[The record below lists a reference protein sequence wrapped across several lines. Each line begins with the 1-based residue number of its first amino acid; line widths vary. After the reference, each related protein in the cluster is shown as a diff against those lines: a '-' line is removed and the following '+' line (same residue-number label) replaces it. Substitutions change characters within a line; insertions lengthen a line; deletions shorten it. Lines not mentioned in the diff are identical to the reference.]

1 MDDLRDRFEAIQS
14 KLAPFWESMADA
26 GPQTVVVVPSISY
39 DDSILSKLQGL
50 PFYEERFLILLML
63 LRDPRARLIY
73 VTSQPILPNVVDYYL
88 HLLPGV
94 IPSQAAKRLF
104 LISASDSTQRPLTLK
119 LLERPRLLGRIRE
132 LIVDPERTYLI
143 PFNTT
148 QMELELAVA
157 LGTPIFGADPALT
170 FLGTKSGS
178 RRLFAQ
184 CGVPH
189 PAGFEDLTSMDEVA
203 KSVSALRVA
212 NPDLQHAL
220 AKTNGGVS
228 GFGNALIDLSALPPA
243 GDPSEPAAIIAALRR
258 RLGDFYER
266 FSANVVSEG
275 AIVEE
280 RVTGAQVRSPSAQLQ
295 ISPLG
300 EVQLISTHDQV
311 LGGQDGQVYEGCSFP
326 AHQGYAVRIARE
338 AQKIGRALAD
348 KGVVGRASIDFVVV
362 RDGGGWRPYGIEL
375 NLRQGGTTHPY
386 LTLQFLTDG
395 RYVPDQAA
403 FVAPNGRRKFFVASD
418 HVESESYR
426 GLIPD
431 DLFDLSVK
439 HRLHF
444 DHAQQTGSVFHM
456 VGALPE
462 IGRTGLTSVADS
474 AEEAQWMFDRVV
486 AALDAEA
493 EGAYVARDPQGQIIG
508 R

>member
-1 MDDLRDRFEAIQS
+1 MDDLRGRFEALQA
-14 KLAPFWESMADA
+14 KLAPFWKTMADA

-39 DDSILSKLQGL
+39 DDSILGKLQGL
-50 PFYEERFLILLML
+50 RYYEERFLILLML

-119 LLERPRLLGRIRE
+119 LLERPRLLSRIRE
-132 LIVDPERTYLI
+132 LIVDPDRSYLI

-148 QMELELAVA
+148 GMELELAVS
-157 LGTPIFGADPALT
+157 LGTPLYGADPALT
-170 FLGTKSGS
+170 FLGTKSGG

-184 CGVPH
+184 HGVPY
-189 PAGFEDLTSMDEVA
+189 PAGFEDLTSMGEIA
-203 KSVSALRVA
+203 KAISALRSG
-212 NPDLQHAL
+212 NPSLQHAL
-220 AKTNGGVS
+220 VKTNGGVS
-228 GFGNALIDLSALPPA
+228 GFGNALIDLGALPVPGDPGESAAITSAL
-243 GDPSEPAAIIAALRR
+243 RH
-258 RLGDFYER
+258 RLGDSYQR
-266 FSANVVSEG
+266 FTANVAAEG
-275 AIVEE
+275 AVVEE
-280 RVTGAQVRSPSAQLQ
+280 RVTGRKVRSPSAQLQ

-300 EVQLISTHDQV
+300 EVQLLSTHDQV
-311 LGGQDGQVYEGCSFP
+311 LGGADGQVYEGCSFP
-326 AHQGYAVRIARE
+326 ADEAYAVGIARE
-338 AQKIGRALAD
+338 AEKVGRALAA
-348 KGVVGRASIDFVVV
+348 KGVVGRASMDFIVVL
-362 RDGGGWRPYGIEL
+362 GEQGWEPYGIEL
-375 NLRQGGTTHPY
+375 NLRQGGTTHPF

-395 RYVPDQAA
+395 RYVAAQAA
-403 FVAPNGRRKFFVASD
+403 FIAPNGRRKFFVASD

-426 GLIPD
+426 GLSSE

-462 IGRTGLTSVADS
+462 IGRTGLTTVADS
-474 AEEAQWMFDRVV
+474 PEEAQWMFDRVV
-486 AALDAEA
+486 DALDEEA
-493 EGAYVARDPQGQIIG
+493 EGAYLPRSHPDVP
-508 R
+508 

>member
-1 MDDLRDRFEAIQS
+1 MDDLRGRFEAIQS
-14 KLAPFWESMADA
+14 KLAPFWATMADA

-50 PFYEERFLILLML
+50 RFYEERFLIMLML

-94 IPSQAAKRLF
+94 IPSQASKRLF
-104 LISASDSTQRPLTLK
+104 LISASDSTQRPLTMK
-119 LLERPRLLGRIRE
+119 LLERPRLLARIRE
-132 LIVDPERTYLI
+132 LIVDPDRTYLI

-148 QMELELAVA
+148 MMELELAVA
-157 LGTPIFGADPALT
+157 LGTPIYGADPALSY
-170 FLGTKSGS
+170 LGTKSGS

-184 CGVPH
+184 HGVPY

-203 KSVSALRVA
+203 KAIAALRSG
-212 NPDLQHAL
+212 NPALQHAL
-220 AKTNGGVS
+220 VKTNGGVS
-228 GFGNALIDLSALPPA
+228 GFGNAMVDLRALPPS
-243 GDPSEPAAIIAALRR
+243 GDPTEAAAIITALRE

-275 AIVEE
+275 AVVEE
-280 RVTGAQVRSPSAQLQ
+280 RVTGRKVRSPSAQVQ

-311 LGGQDGQVYEGCSFP
+311 LGGPDSQVYEGCSFP
-326 AHQGYAVRIARE
+326 ADGSYAARIAQE
-338 AQKIGRALAD
+338 AQKIGRALAS

-362 RDGGGWRPYGIEL
+362 RSDGGWEPYGIEL

-403 FVAPNGRRKFFVASD
+403 FVAPNGRRKFFLASD

-431 DLFDLSVK
+431 DLFDLAAR

-462 IGRTGLTSVADS
+462 IGRTGLTTVADS

-486 AALDAEA
+486 SALDEEA
-493 EGAYVARDPQGQIIG
+493 EGAYVARGAPG
-508 R
+508 

>member
-1 MDDLRDRFEAIQS
+1 MDDLRRRFEALQA
-14 KLAPFWESMADA
+14 KLAPFWQSMADE

-39 DDSILSKLQGL
+39 DDSVLSKLEGL
-50 PFYEERFLILLML
+50 RFYEERFLILLML

-73 VTSQPILPNVVDYYL
+73 VTSEPILPNVVDYYL

-119 LLERPRLLGRIRE
+119 LLERPRLLARIRE
-132 LIVDPERTYLI
+132 LIVDPDRSYLI

-148 QMELELAVA
+148 TMELELAVS
-157 LGTPIFGADPALT
+157 LGTPMYGADPALT
-170 FLGTKSGS
+170 FLGTKSGC

-184 CGVPH
+184 HSVPH

-203 KSVSALRVA
+203 KSISALRGA
-212 NPDLQHAL
+212 NPQLKQAMV
-220 AKTNGGVS
+220 KTNGGVS
-228 GFGNALIDLSALPPA
+228 GFGNALVDLEQLPPA
-243 GDPSEPAAIIAALRR
+243 GDPAEPGAITDLVRR

-266 FSANVVSEG
+266 FRSLLALEG
-275 AIVEE
+275 GVVEE
-280 RVTGAQVRSPSAQLQ
+280 RVTGREVRSPSAQMQ

-300 EVQLISTHDQV
+300 EVRMISTHDQV
-311 LGGQDGQVYEGCSFP
+311 LGGPDGQVYEGCSFP
-326 AHQGYAVRIARE
+326 ADEGYAVRIAEE
-338 AQKIGRALAD
+338 AEKIGWALAA
-348 KGVVGRASIDFVVV
+348 KGVVGRAGMDFVVV
-362 RDGGGWRPYGIEL
+362 RNAGAWEPYAIEL
-375 NLRQGGTTHPY
+375 NLRQGGTTHPF

-395 RYVPDQAA
+395 RYVPEQAA

-431 DLFDLSVK
+431 DLFDLAVK

-456 VGALPE
+456 LGALPE
-462 IGRTGLTSVADS
+462 IGRTGLTTVADS
-474 AEEAQWMFDRVV
+474 AEEAQWMFDQVV
-486 AALDAEA
+486 AALDEEA
-493 EGAYVARDPQGQIIG
+493 DGSYVAREEIRDFA
-508 R
+508 